1 MSQRTQLSDESTAV
15 TRREFTLEAAL
26 ALLAGC
32 VITVSDIACG
42 DDNTSNANPANPSP
56 TPADISGSVSANHG
70 HIATVTAAQITA
82 TNAVTL
88 NIQGTAAHPH
98 TLSLSQADLQ
108 TLKNRQP
115 VSRDSSSDVSA
126 SVGLHMHTVTF
137 TPA

>member
-42 DDNTSNANPANPSP
+42 DDNSSNTNPANPSP
-56 TPADISGSVSANHG
+56 TPADINGSVSANHG
-70 HIATVTAAQITA
+70 HVAVVTAAQITA
-82 TNAVTL
+82 TNAVSL
-88 NIQGTAAHPH
+88 NIQGTATHNH
-98 TLSLSQADLQ
+98 TVSLSQADLQ
-108 TLKNRQP
+108 TLNNRQA
-115 VSRDSSSDVSA
+115 VSRDSSNDN
-126 SVGLHMHTVTF
+126 GHMHTVTF